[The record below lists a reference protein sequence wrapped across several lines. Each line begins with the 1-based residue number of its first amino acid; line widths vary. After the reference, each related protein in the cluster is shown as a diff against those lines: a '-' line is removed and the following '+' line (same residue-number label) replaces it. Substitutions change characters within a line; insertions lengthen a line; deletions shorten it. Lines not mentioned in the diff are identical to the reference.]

1 MLYLPKPRSGH
12 LVCGSGGP
20 KASLMVAG
28 WIAALKAAGQ
38 ARNYLTIGGVSG
50 GAIPAVLFA
59 SGMSESDIVKH
70 CLDCNFGSLLPRH
83 QSIKQVLRELVRAEY
98 RKDVLHHGLRD
109 STPLGEAIERL
120 VPVWPEN
127 FWTMAICGDTEILFT
142 ATGVYELS
150 ADGSCHI
157 IHDGP
162 APLGLAIRATCTIP
176 LMISPVQFKGRLLQ
190 DGALSKFGKCPTGVP
205 KHYFGAEDKDIIACV
220 PAETAPRKDGFLYRL
235 GKHLAGNHQAL
246 VRTAAIVI
254 EPRVASFNGLQF
266 NLGRGLKEE
275 AVLAGFI
282 ATVHGL
288 HVAGLLDGAARD
300 RLIELSQTFA
310 SFAAACGLA
319 VPPIE

>member
-1 MLYLPKPRSGH
+1 MLLLQKPRSGH

-50 GAIPAVLFA
+50 GAIPALLIA
-59 SGMSESDIVKH
+59 SGMSEADIVKH
-70 CLDCNFGSLLPRH
+70 CLDCNFAALLPKH
-83 QSIKQVLRELVRAEY
+83 QSVKQVLRELVRAEY
-98 RKDVLHHGLRD
+98 RKDVVHHGLRD
-109 STPLGEAIERL
+109 STPLGEAIEKL
-120 VPVWPEN
+120 VPTWPET
-127 FWTMAICGDTEILFT
+127 FWTLAVCGDNEILFT
-142 ATGVYELS
+142 HEGVFELGI
-150 ADGSCHI
+150 DGSRHI
-157 IHDGP
+157 IHHGP

-176 LMISPVQFKGRLLQ
+176 LMISPLEFKGRVLQ
-190 DGALSKFGKCPTGVP
+190 DGALSRFGKCPTGVP
-205 KHYFGAEDKDIIACV
+205 KHYFGAADEDIIACV
-220 PAETAPRKDGFLYRL
+220 PAETEPRKDGLLYRL

-246 VRTAAIVI
+246 VRTAAMVI

-266 NLGRGLKEE
+266 NLGRAFKEE

-288 HVAGLLDGAARD
+288 HLAGHLDTGSRD

-310 SFAAACGLA
+310 GFASLCGL
-319 VPPIE
+319 VSPPMQ